1 MNKGIIKITF
11 VFIIISLLIHPTLY
25 GKKDTTKVN
34 LKGFPKFVDKVMKEW
49 EVPGTAVA
57 IVKDGKVVFA
67 AGFGYRDVKKER
79 KVTPDTLFA
88 IGSCSKAFTATILGI
103 LVDEGKLEWDNPVR
117 DYLPSFKLHDTFA
130 SERMTPVDLVTHRS
144 GLPRHDSVWYNA
156 SASREE
162 LVKRLPHL
170 EPSKDL
176 RYTYQY
182 NNLMFMTAGYLAGKI
197 AGTSWEQLVQTKLF
211 DPLGMKNSNF
221 SVNDSQKSADFSLPY
236 SKREK
241 KVTEIPF
248 RNIDAVGPAGSIN
261 SSVNE
266 MAQWIILN
274 LNEGKFG
281 DKQVVSKG
289 ALQKIHSPQ
298 MVTGSPL
305 DRDKEFT
312 YSLYGMGWS
321 INVYRGHPVISHGGG
336 IDGFISGVAFLPRD
350 NAGVVILT
358 NGDHGGNQVCSII
371 TYNVYDRILGLRQ
384 IPWDK
389 RIKKRFDEAKKKSEE
404 AKKKKKEEPVPN
416 TKPSHKLED
425 YTGDYENPGYGIIT
439 VKKDG
444 DRIKGAFNDLH
455 FTGQHFHYDV
465 FEFTSNSDSERERK
479 IKATFHTDIKGNISR
494 VSVPFQP
501 GVNDI
506 EFTRMPEKKMKDK
519 AFLKKFVGEYDMRG
533 VTATISLK
541 GENTLVLTV
550 PGQSPY
556 ELVPYKGTEFTIKTL
571 KGFSIKFNL
580 DASGKVTEMESHQ
593 PNGVFTAKKK

>member
-1 MNKGIIKITF
+1 MKKGMIKIAF
-11 VFIIISLLIHPTLY
+11 VFIIISLLIQPTLY

-34 LKGFPKFVDKVMKEW
+34 LKGFPQLVEKVMKEW

-67 AGFGYRDVKKER
+67 RGFGYRNVKKEL

-88 IGSCSKAFTATILGI
+88 IGSCSKAFTAALLGI
-103 LVDEGKLEWDNPVR
+103 LVDEGKLEWDKPVR

-130 SERMTPVDLVTHRS
+130 SERITPVDLLTHRS
-144 GLPRHDSVWYNA
+144 GLPRHDMVWYNA
-156 SASREE
+156 SATREE
-162 LVKRLPHL
+162 LIKRLPHL

-176 RYTYQY
+176 RYTWQY

-211 DPLGMKNSNF
+211 DPLGMKNSNL
-221 SVNDSQKSADFSLPY
+221 SVKDSQKSADYSLPY
-236 SKREK
+236 SKREE

-248 RNIDAVGPAGSIN
+248 RNIDTVGPAGSIN
-261 SSVNE
+261 SSVYE
-266 MAQWIILN
+266 MAQWLILN
-274 LNEGKFG
+274 LNKGKFG
-281 DKQVVSKG
+281 DKQVISAG

-298 MVTGSPL
+298 MVTGRPL
-305 DRDKEFT
+305 DKDKEFA
-312 YSLYGMGWS
+312 YGLYGMGWG
-321 INVYRGHPVISHGGG
+321 INVYRGHPVVSHGGG
-336 IDGFISGVAFLPRD
+336 IDGFISSVAFLPRD

-358 NGDHGGNQVCSII
+358 NGDRGGNQVCSII
-371 TYNVYDRILGLRQ
+371 AYNVYDRILGLRQ

-389 RIKKRFDEAKKKSEE
+389 RIKKRFDEARKKSKE
-404 AKKKKKEEPVPN
+404 ARDKNKEKPVPN

-425 YTGDYENPGYGIIT
+425 YAGDYENPGYGIFTI
-439 VKKDG
+439 KKDG
-444 DRIKGAFNDLH
+444 DQLKAAFNDLH
-455 FTGQHFHYDV
+455 FTGLHFHYDV
-465 FEFTSNSDSERERK
+465 FEFTSTFNPDRK
-479 IKATFHTDIKGNISR
+479 IKVTFHTDIKGNISR
-494 VSVPFQP
+494 GSVPLQP

-519 AFLKKFVGEYDMRG
+519 AFLKKFVGEYDLRG

-571 KGFSIKFNL
+571 KGFSVKFNL

>member
-1 MNKGIIKITF
+1 MKQRIIKIAF
-11 VFIIISLLIHPTLY
+11 VFIIISLLIQPTLY
-25 GKKDTTKVN
+25 GKKGTTKVN
-34 LKGFPKFVDKVMKEW
+34 LKGFPQLVEKVMKEW
-49 EVPGTAVA
+49 EAPGTAVA

-67 AGFGYRDVKKER
+67 DGFGYRDVEKKL

-88 IGSCSKAFTATILGI
+88 IGSCSKAFTATLLGI
-103 LVDEGKLEWDNPVR
+103 MVDEGKLEWDKPVR
-117 DYLPSFKLHDTFA
+117 DYLPSFKLQDTFA
-130 SERMTPVDLVTHRS
+130 SERITPLDLVTHRS

-162 LVKRLPHL
+162 LVKRLPYL
-170 EPSKDL
+170 EPSKEL
-176 RYTYQY
+176 RYSYQY

-197 AGTSWEQLVQTKLF
+197 AGTSWEQLVQTKIF
-211 DPLGMKNSNF
+211 DPLGMKNSNL

-236 SKREK
+236 SKREE

-248 RNIDAVGPAGSIN
+248 RNIDAIGPAGSIN

-266 MAQWIILN
+266 MAQWLILN
-274 LNEGKFG
+274 LNKGKFG
-281 DKQVVSKG
+281 DKQIISEG
-289 ALQKIHSPQ
+289 TLQKIHSPQ

-305 DRDKEFT
+305 DKDEEFT
-312 YSLYGMGWS
+312 YTLYGMGWG

-336 IDGFISGVAFLPRD
+336 IDGFISMVAFLPRH

-358 NGDHGGNQVCSII
+358 NGDWVGSQVCAII
-371 TYNVYDRILGLRQ
+371 AYNVYDRILGLRQ

-389 RIKKRFDEAKKKSEE
+389 RIKKSFDEAKKKSDE
-404 AKKKKKEEPVPN
+404 AKEKEKQKEEPVPN

-425 YTGDYENPGYGIIT
+425 YAGDYENPGYGILS

-444 DRIKGAFNDLH
+444 DRLKGTFNDRH
-455 FTGQHFHYDV
+455 FTGQHFHYDI
-465 FEFTSNSDSERERK
+465 FEFTSTLNPDQK

-494 VSVPFQP
+494 VSLPMQS

-519 AFLKKFVGEYDMRG
+519 AFLEKFVGEYDLRG
-533 VTATISLK
+533 VIATISLK

-571 KGFSIKFNL
+571 KGFSIKFNV
-580 DASGKVTEMESHQ
+580 DESGKVTEMESHQ